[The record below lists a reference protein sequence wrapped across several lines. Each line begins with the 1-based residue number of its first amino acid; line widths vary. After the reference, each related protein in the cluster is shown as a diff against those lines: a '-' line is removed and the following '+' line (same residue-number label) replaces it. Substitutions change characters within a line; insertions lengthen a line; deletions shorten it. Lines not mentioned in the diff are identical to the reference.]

1 MNIKKEFEHIDNH
14 FSNISKE
21 QLINDLK
28 ECGLK
33 TSRQW
38 IIDNTKSGAC
48 LTWNSDDKIM
58 LTVKEIEEL
67 ALTIATETILKE
79 RLYNE

>member
-1 MNIKKEFEHIDNH
+1 MTT
-14 FSNISKE
+14 
-21 QLINDLK
+21 QLKTIVENELRSSGDW
-28 ECGLK
+28 LK

-38 IIDNTKSGAC
+38 IIDNTKSGAH